1 LKIGNVA
8 IGRRLERFQ
17 AACRR
22 AGVKLTHQRLEIFRE
37 IAGSTEH
44 PDAETVYR
52 GVRARVPT
60 VSLDTVYRT
69 LWLLD
74 GLGLITTLGP
84 RRESV
89 RFDPNLEHHHHFLC
103 VQCGRAMD
111 FESPDLNALP
121 IPASVRK
128 FGSVLAT
135 HVEVRG
141 YCAAC
146 AKETASGKTPA
157 ARQSRRKPEHHVR
170 RPPRPGLLA
179 VQRVT
184 RRKEQIS

>member
-1 LKIGNVA
+1 MNAAGGEV
-8 IGRRLERFQ
+8 GRRLDQFK
-17 AACRR
+17 AACKK

-44 PDAETVYR
+44 PDAETVFR
-52 GVRARVPT
+52 GVQARVPT

-89 RFDPNLEHHHHFLC
+89 RFDPNLEHHHHYVC
-103 VQCGRAMD
+103 VQCGLAKD
-111 FESPDLNALP
+111 FESADLNVLP
-121 IPASVRK
+121 IPASVKK

-141 YCAAC
+141 LCAAC
-146 AKETASGKTPA
+146 AKKTATGRSKAEGQP
-157 ARQSRRKPEHHVR
+157 RRKPSK
-170 RPPRPGLLA
+170 P
-179 VQRVT
+179 
-184 RRKEQIS
+184 

>member
-1 LKIGNVA
+1 MITGGVEV
-8 IGRRLERFQ
+8 GRRLERFK
-17 AACRR
+17 AACKK

-60 VSLDTVYRT
+60 VSPDTVYRT
-69 LWLLD
+69 LWLLE

-89 RFDPNLEHHHHFLC
+89 RFDPNLVHHHHFVC

-111 FESPDLNALP
+111 FESPDLNALS
-121 IPASVRK
+121 IPASVEK

-135 HVEVRG
+135 RVEVRG
-141 YCAAC
+141 RCTNC
-146 AKETASGKTPA
+146 AKETAAGRTKVKGRP
-157 ARQSRRKPEHHVR
+157 RRKPSG
-170 RPPRPGLLA
+170 P
-179 VQRVT
+179 
-184 RRKEQIS
+184 

>member
-1 LKIGNVA
+1 MGAVGGA
-8 IGRRLERFQ
+8 AGRRLEQFK
-17 AACRR
+17 AVCKK

-37 IAGSTEH
+37 IAASTEH
-44 PDAETVYR
+44 PDAETVFR

-89 RFDPNLEHHHHFLC
+89 RFDPNLEHHHHYVC
-103 VQCGRAMD
+103 VQCGLAKD
-111 FESPDLNALP
+111 FESAELNVLA
-121 IPASVRK
+121 IPASVKK
-128 FGSVLAT
+128 FGSVMAT

-141 YCAAC
+141 LCGAC
-146 AKETASGKTPA
+146 AKETASGRSKTA
-157 ARQSRRKPEHHVR
+157 RKPHRE
-170 RPPRPGLLA
+170 PIRPGGE
-179 VQRVT
+179 R
-184 RRKEQIS
+184 

>member
-1 LKIGNVA
+1 VNTGGVEV
-8 IGRRLERFQ
+8 GRRLEQFK
-17 AACRR
+17 AACMK

-44 PDAETVYR
+44 PDAEVVFR

-89 RFDPNLEHHHHFLC
+89 RFDPNREHHHHYVC
-103 VQCGRAMD
+103 VQCGLAKD
-111 FESPDLNALP
+111 FESADLNVLT
-121 IPASVRK
+121 IPAFVKK
-128 FGSVLAT
+128 FGSVMAT

-141 YCAAC
+141 LCAGC
-146 AKETASGKTPA
+146 AKETASGRSKA
-157 ARQSRRKPEHHVR
+157 ARQPRRKPLK
-170 RPPRPGLLA
+170 PGGE
-179 VQRVT
+179 R
-184 RRKEQIS
+184 

>member
-1 LKIGNVA
+1 MNTVVDTV
-8 IGRRLERFQ
+8 GRRLDQFKT
-17 AACRR
+17 ACKK

-44 PDAETVYR
+44 PDAETVFR
-52 GVRARVPT
+52 GVQARVPT

-89 RFDPNLEHHHHFLC
+89 RFDPNLEHHHHYIC
-103 VQCGRAMD
+103 VQCGLAKD
-111 FESPDLNALP
+111 FESAKLNVLA
-121 IPASVRK
+121 IPASVK
-128 FGSVLAT
+128 IFGSVLAT

-141 YCAAC
+141 LCAAC
-146 AKETASGKTPA
+146 AKKTATGRTKAECQP
-157 ARQSRRKPEHHVR
+157 RRKPSK
-170 RPPRPGLLA
+170 P
-179 VQRVT
+179 
-184 RRKEQIS
+184 

>member
-1 LKIGNVA
+1 MKTGNVE

-17 AACRR
+17 DACRK

-44 PDAETVYR
+44 PDAETVFR

-74 GLGLITTLGP
+74 VLGLITTLGP

-89 RFDPNLEHHHHFLC
+89 RFEPNLEHHHHFLC
-103 VQCGRAMD
+103 VQCGKAMD
-111 FESPDLNALP
+111 FESADLNALE
-121 IPASVRK
+121 IPPVVRK
-128 FGSVLAT
+128 CGSVMTT

-141 YCAAC
+141 YCTAC

-157 ARQSRRKPEHHVR
+157 ARQPRRKPST
-170 RPPRPGLLA
+170 PG
-179 VQRVT
+179 VQRGT
-184 RRKEQIS
+184 RRKEKKS

>member
-1 LKIGNVA
+1 MKTGGVEV
-8 IGRRLERFQ
+8 GRRLEQFK
-17 AACRR
+17 AACRK

-37 IAGSTEH
+37 IAASTEH
-44 PDAETVYR
+44 PDAEAVFR
-52 GVRARVPT
+52 GVRARIPT

-89 RFDPNLEHHHHFLC
+89 RFDPNLGHHHHYVC
-103 VQCGRAMD
+103 VQCGMAKD
-111 FESPDLNALP
+111 FESADLNALT
-121 IPASVRK
+121 IPASVKK

-141 YCAAC
+141 LCANC
-146 AKETASGKTPA
+146 AKETATGRTKAKGQP
-157 ARQSRRKPEHHVR
+157 RRKPSI
-170 RPPRPGLLA
+170 P
-179 VQRVT
+179 
-184 RRKEQIS
+184 

>member
-1 LKIGNVA
+1 MKAGGIE
-8 IGRRLERFQ
+8 IGRRLERFKD
-17 AACRR
+17 ACKK

-37 IAGSTEH
+37 IAASTEH
-44 PDAETVYR
+44 PDAETVFQ
-52 GVRARVPT
+52 GVRARIPT

-89 RFDPNLEHHHHFLC
+89 RFDPNLEHHHHYVC
-103 VQCGRAMD
+103 VQCGLAKD
-111 FESPDLNALP
+111 FESAELNALA
-121 IPASVRK
+121 IPASVKK
-128 FGSVLAT
+128 FGSVMAT

-141 YCAAC
+141 LCAVC

-157 ARQSRRKPEHHVR
+157 ARQPRRKSPI
-170 RPPRPGLLA
+170 PGGE
-179 VQRVT
+179 R
-184 RRKEQIS
+184 

>member
-1 LKIGNVA
+1 MNAAGGEV
-8 IGRRLERFQ
+8 GRRLDQFK
-17 AACRR
+17 AACKK

-44 PDAETVYR
+44 PDAETVFR
-52 GVRARVPT
+52 GVQARVPT

-89 RFDPNLEHHHHFLC
+89 RFDPNLEHHHHYVC
-103 VQCGRAMD
+103 VQCGLAKD
-111 FESPDLNALP
+111 FESADLNVLP
-121 IPASVRK
+121 IPASVKK
-128 FGSVLAT
+128 FGSVMAT

-141 YCAAC
+141 LCAAC
-146 AKETASGKTPA
+146 AKKTATGRSKAEGQP
-157 ARQSRRKPEHHVR
+157 RRKPSK
-170 RPPRPGLLA
+170 P
-179 VQRVT
+179 
-184 RRKEQIS
+184 

>member
-1 LKIGNVA
+1 MKTGGVEV
-8 IGRRLERFQ
+8 GRRLDQFK
-17 AACRR
+17 AACKK

-44 PDAETVYR
+44 PDAETVFR

-89 RFDPNLEHHHHFLC
+89 RFDPNLGHHHHYVC
-103 VQCGRAMD
+103 VQCGLAKD
-111 FESPDLNALP
+111 FESADLNVLT
-121 IPASVRK
+121 IPASVKK

-135 HVEVRG
+135 HVEVSG
-141 YCAAC
+141 LCAAC
-146 AKETASGKTPA
+146 AKETTPGKTPA
-157 ARQSRRKPEHHVR
+157 PRQPRRKPSK
-170 RPPRPGLLA
+170 PGGE
-179 VQRVT
+179 R
-184 RRKEQIS
+184 

>member
-1 LKIGNVA
+1 MKTGGVEA
-8 IGRRLERFQ
+8 GRRLERFK
-17 AACRR
+17 AACKN

-44 PDAETVYR
+44 PDAEAVLR

-74 GLGLITTLGP
+74 GLGLITTVGP

-89 RFDPNLEHHHHFLC
+89 RFDPNLEHHHHYVC
-103 VQCGRAMD
+103 VQCGLAKD
-111 FESPDLNALP
+111 FESAELDVLA
-121 IPASVRK
+121 IPASVK
-128 FGSVLAT
+128 KLGSVETT

-141 YCAAC
+141 LCARC
-146 AKETASGKTPA
+146 AKEIAPGRARTA
-157 ARQSRRKPEHHVR
+157 RKPR
-170 RPPRPGLLA
+170 QNPLKP
-179 VQRVT
+179 
-184 RRKEQIS
+184 

>member
-1 LKIGNVA
+1 MKTGNVE

-17 AACRR
+17 GACRK

-44 PDAETVYR
+44 PDAETVCR

-89 RFDPNLEHHHHFLC
+89 RFDPNLAHHHHVLC

-111 FESPDLNALP
+111 FESADLNVLP
-121 IPASVRK
+121 IPASVKK
-128 FGSVLAT
+128 FGSVVAT

-141 YCAAC
+141 VCAAC
-146 AKETASGKTPA
+146 AKETASGRTKTA
-157 ARQSRRKPEHHVR
+157 GRRRRKTS
-170 RPPRPGLLA
+170 RP
-179 VQRVT
+179 
-184 RRKEQIS
+184 